1 MVKKRGLGRGLDA
14 LLGAA
19 QPASQT
25 EQAAQTPASAPAPA
39 EPGVAGPTTSL
50 GVDQIKRGR
59 YQPRRNFD
67 EDRLRELADSINAQG
82 MVQPIVVRPIGKKK
96 YEIIAG
102 ERRWRAAQLAGL
114 SDVPVVVKEVDDQS
128 AMAMALIEN
137 IQRDDLN
144 PLEEATALHRL
155 LNEFEL
161 THQQVAQAVGKS
173 RTTVTNL
180 IRLLDLNAEVKQMLD
195 DGGLEMGHAR
205 ALLALDGGLQTEA
218 AAQVVAKGLSVR
230 ETEALVRRLN
240 QPKAP
245 VAPKP
250 EVEDP
255 DVRRL
260 LSDLT
265 DRLGAKVAL
274 QQGTAGK
281 GRLVISYNSLDEL
294 EGILDHI
301 R

>member
-1 MVKKRGLGRGLDA
+1 MVKKKALGRGLDA
-14 LLGAA
+14 LLGA
-19 QPASQT
+19 SQS
-25 EQAAQTPASAPAPA
+25 AAGKTDAANGVVDSA
-39 EPGVAGPTTSL
+39 VVNSL
-50 GVDQIKRGR
+50 AVELIQRGR

-67 EDRLRELADSINAQG
+67 EDKLRELADSINAQG
-82 MVQPIVVRPIGKKK
+82 MVQPIVVRPVGDRQ

-102 ERRWRAAQLAGL
+102 ERRWRAAQMAGL
-114 SDVPVVVKEVDDQS
+114 GEVPVVIRDVDDQA

-180 IRLLDLNAEVKQMLD
+180 IRLLDLNAEVKQMVEKGD
-195 DGGLEMGHAR
+195 LEMGHAR
-205 ALLALDGGLQTEA
+205 ALLGLEGTAQTEA
-218 AAQVVAKGLSVR
+218 ASQVAAKGLSVR

-240 QPKAP
+240 QPHT
-245 VAPKP
+245 PKP
-250 EVEDP
+250 ADPQADDP

-274 QQGTAGK
+274 QQGTGGK
-281 GRLVISYNSLDEL
+281 GRLVISYNTLEEL

>member
-19 QPASQT
+19 QPVAEATTT
-25 EQAAQTPASAPAPA
+25 EAPAP
-39 EPGVAGPTTSL
+39 VAAATVPAPGPTTSL
-50 GVDQIKRGR
+50 PVDVIKRGR

-67 EDRLRELADSINAQG
+67 EDRLRELADSISAQG
-82 MVQPIVVRPIGKKK
+82 MVQPIVVRPVGRKK

-102 ERRWRAAQLAGL
+102 ERRWRAAQMAGL
-114 SDVPVVVKEVDDQS
+114 ADVPVVVKEVDDQS

-180 IRLLDLNAEVKQMLD
+180 IRLLDLNADVKQLLE
-195 DGGLEMGHAR
+195 DGALEMGHAR
-205 ALLALDGGLQTEA
+205 ALLALEGGLQTEA
-218 AAQVVAKGLSVR
+218 ANQVAAKGLSVR

-240 QPKAP
+240 QPKPTQPAKQEEP
-245 VAPKP
+245 
-250 EVEDP
+250 DP

-265 DRLGAKVAL
+265 DKLGAKVAL
-274 QQGTAGK
+274 QQGTGGK

-301 R
+301 Q

>member
-19 QPASQT
+19 QPVAEAT
-25 EQAAQTPASAPAPA
+25 TAEAPAPA
-39 EPGVAGPTTSL
+39 AAATVPAPGPTTSL
-50 GVDQIKRGR
+50 PVDMIKRGR

-67 EDRLRELADSINAQG
+67 EDRLRELADSISAQG
-82 MVQPIVVRPIGKKK
+82 MVQPIVVRPVGRKK

-102 ERRWRAAQLAGL
+102 ERRWRAAQMAGL
-114 SDVPVVVKEVDDQS
+114 ADVPVVVKEVDDQS

-180 IRLLDLNAEVKQMLD
+180 IRLLDLNADVKQLLE
-195 DGGLEMGHAR
+195 DGALEMGHAR
-205 ALLALDGGLQTEA
+205 ALLALEGGLQTEA
-218 AAQVVAKGLSVR
+218 ANQVAAKGLSVR

-240 QPKAP
+240 QPKPTQPAKQEEP
-245 VAPKP
+245 
-250 EVEDP
+250 DP

-265 DRLGAKVAL
+265 DKLGAKVAL
-274 QQGTAGK
+274 QQGTGGK

-301 R
+301 Q

>member
-14 LLGAA
+14 LLGGA
-19 QPASQT
+19 QQAVEEKT
-25 EQAAQTPASAPAPA
+25 ETAPAAVAAAPP
-39 EPGVAGPTTSL
+39 PGPITSL
-50 GVDQIKRGR
+50 PVDVIGRGR
-59 YQPRRNFD
+59 FQPRRNFD
-67 EDRLRELADSINAQG
+67 EDRLRELADSITDQG
-82 MVQPIVVRPIGKKK
+82 MVQPIVVRPVGKKK

-114 SDVPVVVKEVDDQS
+114 AEVPVVVKDVDDQS

-180 IRLLDLNAEVKQMLD
+180 IRLLDLNADVKQMLD
-195 DGGLEMGHAR
+195 DGRLEMGHAR
-205 ALLALDGGLQTEA
+205 ALLALEGNLQTEA
-218 AAQVVAKGLSVR
+218 ATQVAAKGLSVR

-240 QPKAP
+240 QPKAAEP
-245 VAPKP
+245 PKQEEP
-250 EVEDP
+250 DP

-274 QQGTAGK
+274 QQGTGGK
-281 GRLVISYNSLDEL
+281 GRLVISYNTLDEL

>member
-19 QPASQT
+19 QPVVEQST
-25 EQAAQTPASAPAPA
+25 EATPVNAAVVTP
-39 EPGVAGPTTSL
+39 GPTTSL
-50 GVDQIKRGR
+50 PVDVIKRGR

-67 EDRLRELADSINAQG
+67 EDRLRELADSITAQG
-82 MVQPIVVRPIGKKK
+82 MVQPIVVRPVGKKK

-114 SDVPVVVKEVDDQS
+114 SEVPVVVKDVDDQS
-128 AMAMALIEN
+128 VMAMALIEN

-180 IRLLDLNAEVKQMLD
+180 LRLLDLNAEVKQMVE
-195 DGGLEMGHAR
+195 DGSLEMGHAR
-205 ALLALDGGLQTEA
+205 ALLALEDGLQVDA
-218 AAQVVAKGLSVR
+218 ARQVTGKGLSVR
-230 ETEALVRRLN
+230 ETEALVRRFS
-240 QPKAP
+240 QPKVSEPAKQEEP
-245 VAPKP
+245 
-250 EVEDP
+250 DP

-265 DRLGAKVAL
+265 DKLGAKVAL
-274 QQGTAGK
+274 QQAAGGK

-301 R
+301 Q

>member
-14 LLGAA
+14 LLGGA
-19 QPASQT
+19 QQVVEEKT
-25 EQAAQTPASAPAPA
+25 ETAPAAVAAAPP
-39 EPGVAGPTTSL
+39 PGPITSL
-50 GVDQIKRGR
+50 PVDVIGRGR
-59 YQPRRNFD
+59 FQPRRNFD
-67 EDRLRELADSINAQG
+67 EDRLRELADSITVQG
-82 MVQPIVVRPIGKKK
+82 MVQPIVVRPVGKKK

-102 ERRWRAAQLAGL
+102 EGRWRAAQLAGL
-114 SDVPVVVKEVDDQS
+114 AEVPVVVKDVDDQS

-180 IRLLDLNAEVKQMLD
+180 IRLLDLNADVKQMLD
-195 DGGLEMGHAR
+195 DGRLEMGHAR
-205 ALLALDGGLQTEA
+205 ALLALHGNLQTEA
-218 AAQVVAKGLSVR
+218 ATQVAAKGLSVR

-240 QPKAP
+240 QPKT
-245 VAPKP
+245 P
-250 EVEDP
+250 EPSKQEEPDP

-274 QQGTAGK
+274 QQGTGGK
-281 GRLVISYNSLDEL
+281 GRLVISYNTLDEL

>member
-1 MVKKRGLGRGLDA
+1 MAKKRGLGRGLDA
-14 LLGAA
+14 LLGGAPTA
-19 QPASQT
+19 TDSESGHEA
-25 EQAAQTPASAPAPA
+25 TP
-39 EPGVAGPTTSL
+39 GQGAGGSGPLTSL
-50 GVDQIKRGR
+50 PVDVIRRGR

-67 EDRLRELADSINAQG
+67 EDKLRELADSISAQG
-82 MVQPIVVRPIGKKK
+82 MVQPIVVRPVGERE

-102 ERRWRAAQLAGL
+102 ERRWRAAQMAGL
-114 SDVPVVVKEVDDQS
+114 SEVPVAVHEVDDQA

-180 IRLLDLNAEVKQMLD
+180 IRLLDLNAAVKEMVENGQ
-195 DGGLEMGHAR
+195 LEMGHAR
-205 ALLALDGGLQTEA
+205 ALLGLESVLQPEA
-218 AAQVVAKGLSVR
+218 AAQVVSKGLSVR
-230 ETEALVRRLN
+230 GTEALVRQLN
-240 QPKAP
+240 QPKAAAATDP
-245 VAPKP
+245 V
-250 EVEDP
+250 EQDP

-260 LSDLT
+260 VEDLT
-265 DRLGAKVAL
+265 DRLGARVAL
-274 QQGTAGK
+274 QQGTGGK
-281 GRLVISYNSLDEL
+281 GRLVISYNNLEEL